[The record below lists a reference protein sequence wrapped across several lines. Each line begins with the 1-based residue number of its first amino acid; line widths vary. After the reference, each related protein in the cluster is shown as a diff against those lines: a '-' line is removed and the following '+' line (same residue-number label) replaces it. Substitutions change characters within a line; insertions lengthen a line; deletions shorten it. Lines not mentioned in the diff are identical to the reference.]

1 MNKWIKFGLFGALA
15 LAIVFAGVGVAAA
28 QSDDPPFEPGEGPFG
43 PQHRPGMGPQ
53 DGPMAEYHEV
63 IDQALAEAL
72 GISLDEF
79 EAARQEGEKLFELAE
94 AAGVDLEELR
104 VVMDEARAEVLEQA
118 LADGVITEEQFE
130 WMQDAPG
137 PRGPR
142 PGGCHGDGPMHNGSG
157 EFGPGGGRWGGR
169 VQ

>member
-1 MNKWIKFGLFGALA
+1 MNKWINFGLFGALA
-15 LAIVFAGVGVAAA
+15 LTIVFAGVGVAAA

-104 VVMDEARAEVLEQA
+104 VVGSRRMVEQHVQPVEAHRPVPES
-118 LADGVITEEQFE
+118 LAA
-130 WMQDAPG
+130 APAA
-137 PRGPR
+137 R
-142 PGGCHGDGPMHNGSG
+142 
-157 EFGPGGGRWGGR
+157 
-169 VQ
+169 